1 MMITNIC
8 LAMSRHPTLEIFA
21 RHLAIARWRGLV
33 WRGGEVG
40 PTTLS
45 FAPRAIRTTPHYIRT
60 RNLEQIRKDTTVT
73 TSE

>member
-1 MMITNIC
+1 MMITNLC
-8 LAMSRHPTLEIFA
+8 LAMSRHPILEIFA

-45 FAPRAIRTTPHYIRT
+45 VLLCQAPCQ
-60 RNLEQIRKDTTVT
+60 LEMIQ
-73 TSE
+73 